1 MNEYE
6 ATEQAYKNGYKKAVE
21 DFADKANTLVF
32 DNVEDANLIVLMYK
46 VIDSIKG
53 ELIGKD

>member
-21 DFADKANTLVF
+21 DFAEKARTMVF
-32 DNVEDANLIVLMYK
+32 DNVEDASLIVLMYK
-46 VIDSIKG
+46 VIDSIEG
-53 ELIGKD
+53 ELLGKD